1 MNAKFVS
8 CQPHTNV
15 VERPTLVQNS
25 LLPNLKRNR
34 EESRAKGVDDGDS
47 LRKPTWL
54 RKASSNIEF
63 EDEEEDEEEDD
74 DLVFPIGNIGGW
86 ASVANIDWT
95 VPLNEEVSSI
105 SSLDWI
111 IASDCVWLV
120 SMLDS
125 LLNTVDSLFK
135 LNPNARL
142 LLSFQRR
149 DSGDIV
155 RFSSVSSIISS
166 VRTRKWSIEC
176 LAWRHVRQEGERE
189 LKEVFVFEI
198 TPKSVT

>member
-1 MNAKFVS
+1 M
-8 CQPHTNV
+8 
-15 VERPTLVQNS
+15 
-25 LLPNLKRNR
+25 LPNLKRNR
-34 EESRAKGVDDGDS
+34 DESRMEGVDGGDC
-47 LRKPTWL
+47 LRIPTWL
-54 RKASSNIEF
+54 RKASSNITLE
-63 EDEEEDEEEDD
+63 EEEDEEN
-74 DLVFPIGNIGGW
+74 LVFPIGNNGGW

-125 LLNTVDSLFK
+125 LLTTVEALFK

-149 DSGDIV
+149 DSGDNT
-155 RFSSVSSIISS
+155 RFSSVTSIIRS
-166 VRTRKWSIEC
+166 VQRKEWSIEC

-198 TPKSVT
+198 IPSSLT